1 MAWWAR
7 WKFPNP
13 KWTIPDVTAER
24 SYVGAKKALASDAA
38 ADDCVEVPNV
48 LVMFVLLSHSGVGGF
63 VVDAEP
69 AMLPSAY
76 PACCGGTKRPADRAK
91 GRKERLS
98 ALRRH
103 SFTVLPVTK
112 GGGIPVSDFARLCAV
127 FAQPW
132 RGRSYS
138 LLRAPLAFRRKID
151 IILISPRF
159 AGRKW
164 RSRRRA
170 SNVSGVRRQTV
181 PTPPQ
186 SVPGVG
192 IWIGERNACQR
203 QP

>member
-91 GRKERLS
+91 GREERLS

-112 GGGIPVSDFARLCAV
+112 GGGIPVSGFARLCAV

-132 RGRSYS
+132 RGALILFAESPTCFSSKNRYH
-138 LLRAPLAFRRKID
+138 ID
-151 IILISPRF
+151 I
-159 AGRKW
+159 AK
-164 RSRRRA
+164 
-170 SNVSGVRRQTV
+170 VRGAEV
-181 PTPPQ
+181 
-186 SVPGVG
+186 
-192 IWIGERNACQR
+192 AL
-203 QP
+203 